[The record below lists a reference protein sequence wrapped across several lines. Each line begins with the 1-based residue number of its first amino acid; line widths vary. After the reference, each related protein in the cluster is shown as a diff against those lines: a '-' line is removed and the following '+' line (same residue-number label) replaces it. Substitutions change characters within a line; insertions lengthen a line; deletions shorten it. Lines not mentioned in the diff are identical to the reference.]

1 MKQEEKSGGK
11 FEQLVQIME
20 TLRSDRGCPWDKEQD
35 ENSITNYFLEEVY
48 EAVEA
53 ISAEDT
59 KALAEELGDV
69 LMEVVFLAQIYK
81 EKRKFS
87 IDEVLDG
94 INQKMIRR
102 HPHVFGPG
110 RKETS
115 REVVDEW
122 IRGKQEEKER
132 KSLFDRFPNSTPSL
146 LAAFQIGLLV
156 SHYGFDWN
164 QAQEALQKVK
174 EEVAELEKV
183 IDAQDKAEL
192 SREMGDIFFSLVN
205 VSRLLSINPE
215 IALRQ
220 ANKKFIKRFKYIEKK
235 LREKKKELG
244 QASLEEMD
252 KIWEEA
258 KEKIKS

>member
-102 HPHVFGPG
+102 HPHVFGLE

-115 REVVDEW
+115 REVVEEW
-122 IRGKQEEKER
+122 IRGKQEEKVRE
-132 KSLFDRFPNSTPSL
+132 SLFDRFPNSTPSL
-146 LAAFQIGLLV
+146 LAAFQIGLSV

-164 QAQEALQKVK
+164 QAQDALQKVK

-183 IDAQDKAEL
+183 IDAQDKGEL

-205 VSRLLSINPE
+205 VSRLLNINPE

-220 ANKKFIKRFKYIEKK
+220 ANKKFIERFKYIEKK
-235 LREKKKELG
+235 LKEERKQLG
-244 QASLEEMD
+244 QVSLEEMD

-258 KEKIKS
+258 KEKIK